1 MTEKFKRIPMSR
13 PEGAGR
19 PTELTTRDQKI
30 LLLLGEYGCVTADR
44 IKEHFWNDNP
54 KSRAHFRRIG
64 ILKRR
69 NLIEN
74 VEGDGGANI
83 GYRLTRKGRALF
95 SEMFTS
101 WRAPPTRRGYKTQF
115 EHDQLLIDLRRIFTE
130 SPIVKEF
137 RTEAELKREL
147 MTALVQ
153 LQHWEKRPRVPDA
166 TFMMD
171 VPGKKMRVAIELE
184 LTEKTRPRYTGIF
197 RDHLL
202 TTNWQLVIYVIKDE
216 LLRKRLM
223 LLLSEVKHTDI
234 HVRIAKT
241 VNGIYFCGL
250 DDFLKSRLDT
260 PISNGKK
267 EISFNQIAKSFGL
280 KP

>member
-1 MTEKFKRIPMSR
+1 MTKESKLISKTR
-13 PEGAGR
+13 PERAG
-19 PTELTTRDQKI
+19 PSLELTSRDQRI

-44 IKEHFWNDNP
+44 IKAHFWNDNP

-74 VEGDGGANI
+74 VEGDGGITI

-101 WRAPPTRRGYKTQF
+101 WRDPPTRRGYKTQF

-130 SPIVKEF
+130 SAIIKEF
-137 RTEAELKREL
+137 KTELEVRREL
-147 MTALVQ
+147 MTGPVQ
-153 LQHWEKRPRVPDA
+153 LQHWEKKPLVPDA
-166 TFMMD
+166 TFMME
-171 VPGKKMRVAIELE
+171 VPGKKLRVAVELE
-184 LTEKTRPRYTGIF
+184 LTVKTRTRYTRIF
-197 RDHLL
+197 RNHLL
-202 TTNWQLVIYVIKDE
+202 TRNWQLVIYVVKDE

-223 LLLSEVKHTDI
+223 RHLSDVKSSDI
-234 HVRIAKT
+234 HVRIEKS

-250 DDFLKSRLDT
+250 DEFLKTRLDT

-267 EISFNQIAKSFGL
+267 EISLNQIAKSFGL

>member
-1 MTEKFKRIPMSR
+1 MTEEFKTISRPR

-19 PTELTTRDQKI
+19 PSELTVRDQKI
-30 LLLLGEYGCVTADR
+30 LLLLGEHGCVTADR
-44 IKEHFWNDNP
+44 IKAHFWNNNP
-54 KSRAHFRRIG
+54 MSRAHFRRLA

-101 WRAPPTRRGYKTQF
+101 WCDPPTRRGYKTQF
-115 EHDQLLIDLRRIFTE
+115 EHDQLLIDLRHIFTT
-130 SPIVKEF
+130 SLIVTDFK
-137 RTEAELKREL
+137 TEPEVRREL
-147 MTALVQ
+147 MTTQVQ
-153 LQHWEKRPRVPDA
+153 RQHWEKRPLVPDA
-166 TFMMD
+166 TFVMN
-171 VPGKKMRVAIELE
+171 VPAKKMRVAIELE
-184 LTEKTRPRYTGIF
+184 LTAKAKPRYTRIF
-197 RDHLL
+197 RNHLL
-202 TTNWQLVIYVIKDE
+202 TKNWQLVFYVVKDE

-223 LLLSEVKHTDI
+223 EHLSEVKRTDI
-234 HVRIAKT
+234 HVRIEKS

-250 DDFLKSRLDT
+250 DEFLKSRLDT
-260 PISNGKK
+260 PFINGKK
-267 EISFNQIAKSFGL
+267 EISLNQIAQSYGL